1 MAELQITQGGF
12 SVEGKALLGPIDL
25 QHDCQGIIAVLGPNG
40 AGKSLFLSLCHGTL
54 VGAEG
59 QVMWDGMQAQQ
70 SRRQR
75 GFMAQQVAVLRR
87 SVFDNVGF
95 ALQAQG
101 VARRER
107 AARVTESLRQ
117 ARLADKAL
125 TPAAALSGG
134 EQRRMAL
141 ARALV
146 GGPKL
151 VLMDEPSAGL
161 DPAASIELEM
171 MVHRTAEA
179 GVPALMVMHDIG
191 QARRLAD
198 HVLFFSGGQL
208 LENLPASEFFDSP
221 TTVAAR
227 AYLAGRLE

>member
-1 MAELQITQGGF
+1 MADLQITQGGF
-12 SVEGKALLGPIDL
+12 SVEGKVLLGPIDL
-25 QHDCQGIIAVLGPNG
+25 QLDCKGIIAVLGPNG

-54 VGAEG
+54 EGAVG
-59 QVMWDGMQAQQ
+59 QVLWDGTQAEQ
-70 SRRQR
+70 SRKQR

-87 SVFDNVGF
+87 SVFENVAF

-101 VARRER
+101 VTRRER
-107 AARVTESLRQ
+107 AQRVTESLGQ
-117 ARLADKAL
+117 ARLTDKAA

-146 GGPKL
+146 GAPKL

-161 DPAASIELEM
+161 DPAASKELEM
-171 MVHRTAEA
+171 MVRRTVDA
-179 GVPALMVMHDIG
+179 GVPVLMVMHDIG

-208 LENLPASEFFDSP
+208 VEKGPAPEFFENPKSA
-221 TTVAAR
+221 TAR